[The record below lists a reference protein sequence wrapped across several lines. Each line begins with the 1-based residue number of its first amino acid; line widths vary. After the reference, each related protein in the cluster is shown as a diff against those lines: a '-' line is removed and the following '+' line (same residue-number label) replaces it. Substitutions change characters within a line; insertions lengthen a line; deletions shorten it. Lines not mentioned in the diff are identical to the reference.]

1 MTSARTKDAASRIVL
16 ALLPWLVLSVTLG
29 VTWFASEHERQ
40 AAQKAL
46 RTQFDFAL
54 RETVSRVEQRVQGY
68 EQMLRGV
75 QSLFATTSLKNR
87 AAMHDYVETLQ
98 LDANFAGIQAIG
110 LVEWVPAQRRPEHL
124 AAMRNAGFLDYAID
138 PAGQREV
145 YAPIVQR
152 EPYVGRNRAPPGN
165 DVWFDPVRRLAIEK
179 SRDSGAASITGKVR
193 LKIDTE
199 ADAAPGFIM
208 YLPVY
213 AQGQEHGSVGHRRD
227 QLIGWVYA
235 AFHMNDF
242 MASLYGS
249 QSPGLALAMYDG
261 TEVADASLL
270 YRAGDSSTGPL
281 HQGAVSANEY
291 MVVAGHNWTL
301 SLSTQEAFEAL
312 YGRGTASVTA
322 LAGTLLSLLL
332 AVLTWLMVNGRDRAL
347 RLAAAMTQELR
358 ASEQRFNRAVNGAQE
373 GIWELDL
380 LTNELYHSPRMAQM
394 LGYTEIEMPARREA
408 WDAITN
414 PDDLAQFHTEA
425 DKHLKDAGHPFDVLL
440 RMLHR
445 DGSWRWMQSRGTALR
460 DAQGQTLLFSGT
472 HLDVTE
478 RKRLEEDV
486 RQLAFYDPLT
496 NLPNRRLFHDRLRQT
511 LARAKR
517 AQSRMALM
525 FIDLDKFKPINDEH
539 GHEAGDWLLQS
550 VARRIESCLR
560 ASDTAA
566 RVGGD
571 EFLVLLPDVNNGDDA
586 LAVAEKI
593 RMELERPFVTPS
605 QLSLRA
611 SSSIGIAIYPDHANT
626 EEDLMRLGD
635 RAMYQAKRLGGNL
648 VQLCA
653 LGSESEDMDDAGAA
667 GQSLT
672 PLTWKAPEYCP
683 GQATAC
689 GLR

>member
-213 AQGQEHGSVGHRRD
+213 AQGQEHGSVAQRRD

-414 PDDLAQFHTEA
+414 PDDLAQFRTEA